1 MNDLNYNAGMSSYQ
15 FVNSLSS
22 CYGGQQPGAAAG
34 RVAGEPALPAPG
46 ADYYSPGGGYPG
58 GCYSPGQ
65 GYQQYPTAQSLA
77 DYTQLQ
83 PRSSA
88 LSPALLPPA
97 PPPVPPACKYAE
109 SSSSAGVASPQDL
122 STAGP
127 GRSSPLSTKPPPATP
142 LASPADKP
150 CTVSSPASST
160 SSTSSQEAGAASG
173 KNSKGGSS
181 GGNPPQIYPWMK
193 RVHLGQS
200 KFINYSC
207 LIIR

>member
-22 CYGGQQPGAAAG
+22 CYGGQQAAAG
-34 RVAGEPALPAPG
+34 SRGPAGEPALPAPG
-46 ADYYSPGGGYPG
+46 ADYYSPTAAYPG

-65 GYQQYPTAQSLA
+65 GSHYQQYPGAQASLA

-83 PRSSA
+83 PRATA

-97 PPPVPPACKYAE
+97 PPVPPACKYAE

-127 GRSSPLSTKPPPATP
+127 GRTSPLVTKPPPATP

-160 SSTSSQEAGAASG
+160 SSTSSQEPGANSSTKGTKSG
-173 KNSKGGSS
+173 S

-200 KFINYSC
+200 K
-207 LIIR
+207 

>member
-1 MNDLNYNAGMSSYQ
+1 MSSYQ

-22 CYGGQQPGAAAG
+22 CYGGQQASGAAG
-34 RVAGEPALPAPG
+34 RGAAEPSLPAPG
-46 ADYYSPGGGYPG
+46 ADYYSPGGPYPG

-65 GYQQYPTAQSLA
+65 GTHYQQYPGAQASLA

-83 PRSSA
+83 PRSTA
-88 LSPALLPPA
+88 LSPGLLPPA
-97 PPPVPPACKYAE
+97 PPVPPACKYAE

-127 GRSSPLSTKPPPATP
+127 GRASPLVTKPPPATP

-160 SSTSSQEAGAASG
+160 SSTSSAEPGANSSKSG
-173 KNSKGGSS
+173 KSGS

-193 RVHLGQS
+193 RVHLGTS
-200 KFINYSC
+200 KLIVTFKDSC
-207 LIIR
+207 VCS

>member
-1 MNDLNYNAGMSSYQ
+1 MSSYQ

-22 CYGGQQPGAAAG
+22 CYGGQQAAG
-34 RVAGEPALPAPG
+34 GGGRSAGEPALPAPG
-46 ADYYSPGGGYPG
+46 ADYYSPTAPYPG

-65 GYQQYPTAQSLA
+65 GTHYQQYPGAQSLA

-83 PRSSA
+83 PRATA

-97 PPPVPPACKYAE
+97 PPVPPACKYAE

-127 GRSSPLSTKPPPATP
+127 GRTSPLVVTKPPPATP

-160 SSTSSQEAGAASG
+160 SSTSSQDAGANSSTKGTKSG
-173 KNSKGGSS
+173 S

-200 KFINYSC
+200 K
-207 LIIR
+207 